1 MGWGFAV
8 VVDKNDKD
16 KAIDVLE
23 RNGAQ
28 AEPIGF
34 VTDSGGIRI
43 LYRNRKIILK

>member
-1 MGWGFAV
+1 

-23 RNGAQ
+23 KNGVQ

-34 VTDSGGIRI
+34 VTDSKGIRI
-43 LYRNRKIILK
+43 LYRNRKMVLK